1 MILIIAEKPSVMKN
15 IIDAHLENVKPRAAK
30 GCQYGKDFIY
40 THCIGH
46 LLTLKMPGDINDIYK
61 KWDIN
66 TLPFRFDDIPLEVN
80 KSVSEQYHIVE
91 SLINRD
97 DIDEVVNACDSD
109 REGDLIFRNLYHYVH
124 KRVPKVSR
132 MWIESQTPDG
142 IKESFDTRLSEAMYN
157 NVFFAGKS
165 RSYADYIIGLNATRA
180 MTCKFGGSGKVL
192 TIGRVQTPT
201 LRIICDL
208 EKEIQNFKPENYF
221 KVKANGILNDA
232 EVSAYYVNE
241 DLDNNRF
248 KKKED
253 AQALINN
260 VGIGPAEVVLADT
273 SKRSEKPR
281 MLYSLSDL
289 QIDMDK
295 RYKMSAMDVLNTC
308 QALYETHKLITYP
321 RTDENHISKSLADK
335 SYQILR
341 SLCVST
347 EVVNY
352 IIENKRHINPMMIA
366 KKDIGAHEALTPT
379 AFKTT
384 REKIVSLNQNEKRVY
399 MAIVERF
406 LASFLEDAVLEKQ
419 KLEFVRNNAHFQT
432 EMEICTFLG
441 HRAAYKYGKKP
452 GEVKSF
458 VVAKKGDTV
467 NILELLCEDS
477 KTTPPARFTEG
488 SLIRMMK
495 NPTKYVESKDDK
507 DMLKKVEG
515 IGTEA
520 TRAQIIVDLKNRG
533 FIDLDKKKS
542 IIATKSGMEL
552 IDTIP
557 SDDIKSVSLTAMFER
572 KLDQISKGEYDHK
585 EFLNEINDLTSR
597 FVGVVKGMDA
607 SLSTLSGVVCK
618 CPICG
623 SSIVE
628 REKVYGCS
636 NKECK
641 VYILK
646 NALGAKLITMSQA
659 KSLLTTGSSGTK
671 VLCQS
676 KKTKHDFEAVMK
688 YSYNG
693 ALEYP
698 NELTFDFNANALSE
712 PETEGLREV
721 IKPLCKCPICNS
733 NIIDD
738 NFKYYCSNKDCLVMI
753 SKTARGIKSLTKKD
767 AKDLFQKGETKDRV
781 KVISNDKEMEVYLK
795 YSFHKED
802 RYPNHIDFVFD
813 KTDDK

>member
-1 MILIIAEKPSVMKN
+1 
-15 IIDAHLENVKPRAAK
+15 
-30 GCQYGKDFIY
+30 
-40 THCIGH
+40 
-46 LLTLKMPGDINDIYK
+46 
-61 KWDIN
+61 
-66 TLPFRFDDIPLEVN
+66 
-80 KSVSEQYHIVE
+80 
-91 SLINRD
+91 
-97 DIDEVVNACDSD
+97 
-109 REGDLIFRNLYHYVH
+109 
-124 KRVPKVSR
+124 
-132 MWIESQTPDG
+132 
-142 IKESFDTRLSEAMYN
+142 
-157 NVFFAGKS
+157 
-165 RSYADYIIGLNATRA
+165 
-180 MTCKFGGSGKVL
+180 
-192 TIGRVQTPT
+192 
-201 LRIICDL
+201 
-208 EKEIQNFKPENYF
+208 
-221 KVKANGILNDA
+221 
-232 EVSAYYVNE
+232 
-241 DLDNNRF
+241 
-248 KKKED
+248 
-253 AQALINN
+253 
-260 VGIGPAEVVLADT
+260 
-273 SKRSEKPR
+273 
-281 MLYSLSDL
+281 
-289 QIDMDK
+289 
-295 RYKMSAMDVLNTC
+295 
-308 QALYETHKLITYP
+308 
-321 RTDENHISKSLADK
+321 
-335 SYQILR
+335 
-341 SLCVST
+341 
-347 EVVNY
+347 
-352 IIENKRHINPMMIA
+352 
-366 KKDIGAHEALTPT
+366 
-379 AFKTT
+379 
-384 REKIVSLNQNEKRVY
+384 
-399 MAIVERF
+399 
-406 LASFLEDAVLEKQ
+406 
-419 KLEFVRNNAHFQT
+419 
-432 EMEICTFLG
+432 
-441 HRAAYKYGKKP
+441 
-452 GEVKSF
+452 
-458 VVAKKGDTV
+458 
-467 NILELLCEDS
+467 
-477 KTTPPARFTEG
+477 
-488 SLIRMMK
+488 
-495 NPTKYVESKDDK
+495 
-507 DMLKKVEG
+507 
-515 IGTEA
+515 
-520 TRAQIIVDLKNRG
+520 
-533 FIDLDKKKS
+533 
-542 IIATKSGMEL
+542 MEL

-688 YSYNG
+688 YSYDG

-698 NELTFDFNANALSE
+698 NELTFDFNAKALSE

>member
-15 IIDAHLENVKPRAAK
+15 IIDAKLENVKPRASK

-46 LLTLKMPGDINDIYK
+46 LLTLKMPGDIDERYK

-80 KSVSEQYHIVE
+80 KNVGEQFNIVQ

-97 DIDEVVNACDSD
+97 DITEVVNACDSD

-132 MWIESQTPDG
+132 MWIESQTPEG
-142 IKESFDTRLSEAMYN
+142 IKESFDERLSESMYN
-157 NVFFAGKS
+157 NVYFAGKS
-165 RSYADYIIGLNATRA
+165 RSYADYIMGLNSTRA
-180 MTCKFGGSGKVL
+180 MTTKFGGHNKVL

-208 EKEIQNFKPENYF
+208 EKEIKDFKPQDYF
-221 KVKANGILNDA
+221 KVKALGKINDA
-232 EVSAYYVNE
+232 DISAYYINE

-253 AQALINN
+253 AEHLIEEVGLGEAL
-260 VGIGPAEVVLADT
+260 VVVCET
-273 SKRSEKPR
+273 NKRNEKPK

-295 RYKMSAMDVLNTC
+295 RYKIGAMDVLNTC
-308 QALYETHKLITYP
+308 QSLYETHKLITYP
-321 RTDENHISKSLADK
+321 RTDENHISKELAGK
-335 SYQILR
+335 TYQILKN
-341 SLCVST
+341 LVVST
-347 EVVNY
+347 ETAKY
-352 IIENKRHINPMMIA
+352 IMDNKRSINPMMIA

-379 AFKTT
+379 SIKTT
-384 REKIVSLNQNEKRVY
+384 REKIESLNQNEKRVY

-406 LASFLEDAVLEKQ
+406 LAAFLPDAILEKQ
-419 KLEFVRNNAHFQT
+419 KIEFVRNNAHFQT
-432 EMEICTFLG
+432 EMEICTTLG
-441 HRAAYKYGKKP
+441 HREAYKYGKKS

-458 VVAKKGDTV
+458 VKAKVGDVV

-477 KTTPPARFTEG
+477 KTTPPSRFSEG

-495 NPTKYVESKDDK
+495 NPVKYVDSKDDK

-520 TRAQIIVDLKNRG
+520 TRAQIVEDLKNRG
-533 FIDLDKKKS
+533 FIELDKKKA
-542 IIATKSGMEL
+542 IYATRKGMDL

-572 KLDQISKGEYDHK
+572 KLDLISKGQYDYK
-585 EFLNEINDLTSR
+585 DFLNEINDLTTK
-597 FVGVVKGMDA
+597 FVEVVKGMDA
-607 SLSTLSGVVCK
+607 SNSTLSSVVCK

-623 SSIVE
+623 SDIIE
-628 REKVYGCS
+628 RDKAYGCA

-641 VYILK
+641 VFIFK
-646 NALGAKLITMSQA
+646 TAIGAKLITKTQA
-659 KSLLTTGSSGTK
+659 KNLLTTGNSGTK
-671 VLCQS
+671 VLCTS
-676 KKTKHDFEAVMK
+676 KKTSHDFESIMK
-688 YSYNG
+688 YEYNG

-698 NELTFDFNANALSE
+698 NILTFDFNASGDSD
-712 PETEGLREV
+712 PETEGLREE
-721 IKPLCKCPICNS
+721 IKPICKCPSCGNGIVE
-733 NIIDD
+733 DR
-738 NFKYYCSNKDCLVMI
+738 FKYYCSNESCPVSI
-753 SKTARGIKSLTKKD
+753 SKTVRGVKNLTKTS
-767 AKDLFQKGETKDRV
+767 AKELFTKGETKNRI
-781 KVISNDKEMEVYLK
+781 KVIQNDKEMDVYLK
-795 YSFHKED
+795 YSFNKDD
-802 RYPNHIDFVFD
+802 RYPNQVDFIFD
-813 KTDDK
+813 KSDDK